1 MIDADDE
8 PETDAVD
15 APAAHGVAGTIR
27 LSLLGADPALAQA
40 LRRGGAVLAD
50 AEPGPKQA
58 SAALL
63 ARFHYGLASAR
74 AGRLGDVR
82 LIAQLFEEVATRSA
96 PLLWPQPDGT
106 QVDAARPEV
115 DPAGLPDTAAA
126 TAYRA
131 AHLDALAKLLG
142 ETETL
147 ILPLSAPALLCDPQ
161 SGRVAP
167 RPAPGVV
174 IPDWPEAPGT
184 AEDLDAGFARLLSAL
199 TTLAPNAALRLIV
212 LPAPA
217 EASTETQAAHA
228 LVASRAAAW
237 ARAQPRVAH
246 DPVLD
251 ALVARLATL
260 PTEDRDF
267 DRLATLIVRLCGGA
281 DLLDLVE
288 GTAAPLAPPPETDR
302 KARQKDPER
311 RAKRKAKAEARDK
324 GKTAKVM
331 CEDELLEAFSK

>member
-27 LSLLGADPALAQA
+27 LSLLGADPALPLAQA
-40 LRRGGAVLAD
+40 LRRGGAALAD

-58 SAALL
+58 SAELL

-82 LIAQLFEEVATRSA
+82 LIAQLFEEVATRPA

-147 ILPLSAPALLCDPQ
+147 ILPLSAPPLLCDPQ

-167 RPAPGVV
+167 RPSKGV
-174 IPDWPEAPGT
+174 IAPDWPEARCT
-184 AEDLDAGFARLLSAL
+184 AKELDAGFARLLSAL
-199 TTLAPNAALRLIV
+199 TTLAPKAVLRLIV

-217 EASTETQAAHA
+217 GASSEMRAAHA
-228 LVASRAAAW
+228 LVAARAAAW
-237 ARAQPRVAH
+237 ARSYERVAH

-260 PTEDRDF
+260 PTDGSDF

-288 GTAAPLAPPPETDR
+288 GTAAPHTPTAGRRE
-302 KARQKDPER
+302 RQKDPER
-311 RAKRKAKAEARDK
+311 RAKRKAKAEARGK